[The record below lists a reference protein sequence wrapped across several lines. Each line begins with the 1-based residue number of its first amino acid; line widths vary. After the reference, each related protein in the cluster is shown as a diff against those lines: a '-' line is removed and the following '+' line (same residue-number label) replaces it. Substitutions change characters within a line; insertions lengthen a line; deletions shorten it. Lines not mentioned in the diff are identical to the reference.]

1 MGARGSHEYIEAV
14 PATSP
19 PVPARVLFFFGAM
32 SPYSWLAAERVEALL
47 PGARWQAL
55 FLGGLFKA
63 NGRSSWGLTEERSRG
78 LADCE
83 ARASSRG
90 LGTIHWPEPWP
101 TNDLY
106 IARALTAV
114 SAASAKPPRVVSGKP
129 EGAAAGEVRLKRL
142 ALVAMR
148 LSFLEGADLGEL
160 NVVLEAGR
168 RAGEDADEL
177 REAIHQQDIKDALRG
192 ANDEALALGVFGVPT
207 VVVGERAFWGDDR
220 LEEAAEAQRS
230 LDA

>member
-1 MGARGSHEYIEAV
+1 V
-14 PATSP
+14 PATRP

-32 SPYSWLAAERVEALL
+32 SPYSWLAAERIEELL

-83 ARASSRG
+83 ARARSRG
-90 LGTIHWPEPWP
+90 LGTIHWPERWP

-114 SAASAKPPRVVSGKP
+114 SAASAKPPRVVPGKP

-160 NVVLEAGR
+160 EVVLEAGR
-168 RAGEDADEL
+168 RAGEDPEEL
-177 REAIHQQDIKDALRG
+177 RQAIQDQDVKDALRG
-192 ANDEALALGVFGVPT
+192 TNDEALALGVFGVPT
-207 VVVGERAFWGDDR
+207 MVVGERAFWGDDR
-220 LEEAAEAQRS
+220 LEEAAEAGQR